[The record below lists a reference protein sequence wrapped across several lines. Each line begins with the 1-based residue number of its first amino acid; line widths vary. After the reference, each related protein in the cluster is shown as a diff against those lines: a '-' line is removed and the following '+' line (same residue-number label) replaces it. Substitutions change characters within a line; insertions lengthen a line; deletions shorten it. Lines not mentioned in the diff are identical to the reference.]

1 MYTFLAITSIFR
13 LFLWFFVLYGF
24 IAPLL
29 FPELRKMKFV
39 DRLILSWVGIG
50 GIIMGGIVILTSL
63 HMYDLF
69 SMAILL
75 LGAPLFR
82 YFWTHR
88 KKGIMIPFRNLETSF
103 VNKIIKLIELRTF
116 FTKAEL
122 KKRLTP
128 KKSENQTDKFYFGVL
143 LVIILAAG
151 AIRIVPSIENAAPFT
166 RLWYQELIKV
176 KHLNLQDYFFN
187 SVDPLGMHS
196 LINVASAMTQ
206 VSPEMMLHLFGSIVA
221 MLLTFLI
228 WWVISL
234 VTFYRTWLALMGA
247 AIYAIVPTL
256 LTPLSLELQ
265 IESNTIDFALCFAIP
280 TAIWITRFLR
290 LNQRELFPFIL
301 AGFIATGLSNLFVL
315 FIILIP
321 FLITELVLIPSNL
334 KGKLKL
340 LTYSSIMLG
349 LVFATYITG
358 LTIHDIELK
367 PFFLSQLYS
376 TSMFSYSPG
385 LILPLESLSAVY
397 FLVAVLGAGLSMLRN
412 RLAKRPLMSNDV
424 FLFVTFAVGAFIYL
438 PIFNIAYFWV
448 DIDQLN
454 AFYSFLIPVM
464 LSLFLYVIFSMIN
477 RHVLPIFKWHAEK
490 ILPVLIISVL
500 IFAQGG
506 ITFVR
511 TLPTTMPNGFFEAYY
526 EIIAGR
532 LAYSYATV
540 SPEIDRNLALNR
552 HFFMNYEFFLNE
564 YGTMDSLYHQY
575 LNAPKSNS
583 REPIVPPSSIFI
595 FVENPNSVSIG
606 NSVLYNA
613 PLVMQQ
619 TAQWVESFSNL
630 PGRKIE
636 EFYRDESVIV
646 YELVNKPNGS
656 KLLDILFNT
665 DEEKK
670 P

>member
-1 MYTFLAITSIFR
+1 MYTFLAITSVFR
-13 LFLWFFVLYGF
+13 LFLWFFVLYGV

-63 HMYDLF
+63 NMYDLF

-82 YFWTHR
+82 YFWSHR
-88 KKGIMIPFRNLETSF
+88 NQGIMVPFRNLETSA
-103 VNKIIKLIELRTF
+103 VNTIIKLIELRTF

-122 KKRLTP
+122 KKRFAP
-128 KKSENQTDKFYFGVL
+128 RKSDKKTDKLYFGVL
-143 LVIILAAG
+143 SVIILAAG
-151 AIRIVPSIENAAPFT
+151 AIRIIPSIENAAPFT

-176 KHLNLQDYFFN
+176 KHLNLQTYFFN
-187 SVDPLGMHS
+187 SVDPMGMHS

-234 VTFYRTWLALMGA
+234 VTYHKTWLALMGA

-265 IESNTIDFALCFAIP
+265 IESNSIDFALCFTIP

-290 LNQRELFPFIL
+290 LHQKELLPFIL
-301 AGFIATGLSNLFVL
+301 AGIVATGLSNLFVL
-315 FIILIP
+315 FVILIP
-321 FLITELVLIPSNL
+321 FLVTELVLIPSDIR
-334 KGKLKL
+334 GKLKIL
-340 LTYSSIMLG
+340 LSSFIMLG
-349 LVFATYITG
+349 FVFVTYLVG
-358 LTIHDIELK
+358 LWIHDLDVN
-367 PFFLSQLYS
+367 PFFLSQLFS
-376 TSMFSYSPG
+376 TNMFSYTPG
-385 LILPLESLSAVY
+385 LILPVETLSSVY
-397 FLVAVLGAGLSMLRN
+397 FIMALIGACLSLLRN
-412 RLAKRPLMSNDV
+412 YLAKHPLMSNDV
-424 FLFVTFAVGAFIYL
+424 FIFITFAAGAFIYL
-438 PIFNIAYFWV
+438 PWLNIAYFWI

-454 AFYSFLIPVM
+454 AFYSFLIPVV
-464 LSLFLYVIFSMIN
+464 LSVFLYVIFSMLN
-477 RHVLPIFKWHAEK
+477 RHVFPLFKWHAEK
-490 ILPVLIISVL
+490 IIPVLIIAGL
-500 IFAQGG
+500 IFLQGG

-526 EIIAGR
+526 EIITGR

-552 HFFMNYEFFLNE
+552 HFFMNYEFFLTE
-564 YGTMDSLYHQY
+564 YGTLDSLYHQY
-575 LNAPKSNS
+575 LNAPKSNT

-595 FVENPNSVSIG
+595 FIEKPASVTIG

-619 TAQWVESFSNL
+619 TAQWVDAFSHL

-636 EFYRDESVIV
+636 PFYEDKSVIV
-646 YELVNKPNGS
+646 WELVNKPNGS

-665 DEEKK
+665 TEEKK
-670 P
+670 R